1 MNVEDVGTPIF
12 KIQKKLDTGKIKTVD
27 TVYSGETADAF
38 NEIKLKKGEYT
49 QIIPSNK
56 ERDILYISG
65 QSGSGKSY
73 FSLHFLKEYH
83 LKHPKNPIYLFSSL
97 IEDKT
102 LDKFKTLKR
111 VKLDENF
118 LKTEFVIT
126 DFQDCCVIFD
136 DTDALQD
143 RFFKVKI
150 QNILNML
157 LQTGRHTRTS
167 VIYTS
172 HLPACGNQT
181 KMILNEANSI
191 TFFCNGL
198 GARALKYLLETHL
211 GLDKL
216 QRKKIK
222 ALNSRATSFLKTFPN
237 IILYDKGAYK
247 LTDLDC

>member
-1 MNVEDVGTPIF
+1 
-12 KIQKKLDTGKIKTVD
+12 
-27 TVYSGETADAF
+27 
-38 NEIKLKKGEYT
+38 
-49 QIIPSNK
+49 
-56 ERDILYISG
+56 
-65 QSGSGKSY
+65 
-73 FSLHFLKEYH
+73 
-83 LKHPKNPIYLFSSL
+83 
-97 IEDKT
+97 
-102 LDKFKTLKR
+102 
-111 VKLDENF
+111 
-118 LKTEFVIT
+118 
-126 DFQDCCVIFD
+126 
-136 DTDALQD
+136 
-143 RFFKVKI
+143 
-150 QNILNML
+150 ML

-191 TFFCNGL
+191 TFFFNGL